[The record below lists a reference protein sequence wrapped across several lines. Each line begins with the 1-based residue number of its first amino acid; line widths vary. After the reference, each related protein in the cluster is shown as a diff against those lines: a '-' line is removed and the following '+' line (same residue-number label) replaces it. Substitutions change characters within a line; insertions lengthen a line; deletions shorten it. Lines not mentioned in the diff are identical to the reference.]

1 MTTRAPLPDRNCWGG
16 LLLLDRKLLAGW
28 GAQVGAHQYFNLP
41 ESGSGWQPMADRRRF
56 SFKLK
61 YPTIDETALEIPTP
75 KVRPLVIYDS
85 ECGFCR
91 WSAATI
97 ARLDRDATLAI
108 APANEVARD
117 ELPAG
122 KSPLGQRGSIRL
134 LTKERLLDGA
144 GALIAIA
151 AEIRCLAPMAMLV
164 RGLGLEPILEM
175 AYRGF
180 APRRGRAA
188 GLISTD
194 RITRR

>member
-1 MTTRAPLPDRNCWGG
+1 M
-16 LLLLDRKLLAGW
+16 
-28 GAQVGAHQYFNLP
+28 
-41 ESGSGWQPMADRRRF
+41 
-56 SFKLK
+56 
-61 YPTIDETALEIPTP
+61 EISTQNA
-75 KVRPLVIYDS
+75 RPLVIYDA

-108 APANEVARD
+108 APANEVSRD
-117 ELPAG
+117 DLPAG
-122 KSPLGQRGSIRL
+122 NSPRGQRGSIRL
-134 LTKERLLDGA
+134 LTKDRLLDGA

-151 AEIRCLAPMAMLV
+151 AEIRCLAPMAVLV
-164 RGLGLEPILEM
+164 RRLRLEPILEM

-188 GLISTD
+188 DLISTD